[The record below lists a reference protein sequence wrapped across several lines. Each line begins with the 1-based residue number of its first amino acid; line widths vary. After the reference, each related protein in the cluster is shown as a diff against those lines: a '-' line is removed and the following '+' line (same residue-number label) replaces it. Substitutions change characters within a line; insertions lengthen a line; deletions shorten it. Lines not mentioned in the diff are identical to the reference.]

1 MAAGQAWAGARQ
13 WVLAMTTNSLKSRSR
28 NEETLFGA
36 KIGEMQTSQTDLN
49 ETLVP
54 VLQRMGALVA
64 DMREAML
71 TGVEINR
78 AVFFCAE
85 TGDELDVDPAAHLAQ
100 AMGDWNCLDDEA
112 AGAVARY
119 PGVVEVSP
127 ALFQTVQELN
137 AEKGRLEML
146 VTSFNVGQSRFATLR
161 RAYALAG
168 YPRLH
173 PLMAWRRVFVIDA
186 PVLSA
191 GFTVATKGASSELL
205 TREEVL
211 TRLNDANASDLAAEV
226 SGFGDGCQYRWHEPV
241 KRHLRCN
248 LSWGADG
255 EVIRRQMPANL
266 PFVVLKGCWPSKR
279 IRFNPGRSHQERSDK
294 IRGIRLALPFRDGG
308 YLSVTDA
315 TLP

>member
-1 MAAGQAWAGARQ
+1 MC
-13 WVLAMTTNSLKSRSR
+13 
-28 NEETLFGA
+28 GA

-64 DMREAML
+64 DMRGLML
-71 TGVEINR
+71 AGGEIGR

-85 TGDELDVDPAAHLAQ
+85 TGDELNVDAGSHLAQ

-119 PGVVEVSP
+119 PGVVEVGP
-127 ALFQTVQELN
+127 ALFQAVQELN

-146 VTSFNVGQSRFATLR
+146 VTSFNVGQSRFAALR

-173 PLMAWRRVFVIDA
+173 PLMAWRRMFVLDA
-186 PVLSA
+186 PVLSV
-191 GFTVATKGASSELL
+191 GFTVAAKGASSEVLS
-205 TREEVL
+205 REEVI
-211 TRLNDANASDLAAEV
+211 TRLADANALDLAAQV
-226 SGFGDGCQYRWHEPV
+226 SGFGRDCQYRWHEPI

-248 LSWGADG
+248 LSWNEDG

-308 YLSVTDA
+308 YLSVTDVA
-315 TLP
+315 LM